1 MNAPTII
8 TVALAV
14 ALISIV
20 TSRALYARRQYLE
33 FISLPP
39 EQLSLTL
46 AMALV
51 AEDHVRVKRLSR
63 LLELGGYTVTIDYEA
78 GLVSVQEAKK

>member
-1 MNAPTII
+1 MNALTII

-20 TSRALYARRQYLE
+20 TSRVLYARRQYLE

-39 EQLSLTL
+39 ERLSLTL

-51 AEDHVRVKRLSR
+51 AGDHVRVKRLSR
-63 LLELGGYTVTIDYEA
+63 LLELGGYTVPIDYAA

>member
-1 MNAPTII
+1 MNALAIV

-14 ALISIV
+14 ALIAIA
-20 TSRALYARRQYLE
+20 TSRVTHARHQYLE

-39 EQLSLTL
+39 ERLSLTL

-51 AEDHVRVKRLSR
+51 AGDHVRVKRLSR
-63 LLELGGYTVTIDYEA
+63 LLELGGYTVTIDYAA